1 MLLGALGAPLLSL
14 NAPLAHAAA
23 VLAVRVWP
31 AREYTRIALE
41 LDEGLRHSE
50 LLVLDPPRLVVDL
63 EGLELDNALRE
74 LVAKVRTDDPYIR
87 QVRVGQYKP
96 RVVRVVFDLKSEIS
110 PQVFALAPVA
120 NYGHRL
126 VIDLYPS
133 RPEDPLQALLHE
145 VRQREARGQATG
157 GPIAGGPIAGGPIA
171 GGPTVAGPMAGATGG
186 ASTHGASGTGASGTG
201 ASGTGASAS
210 GATTGS
216 AAPLASNQARGA
228 LPGMSP
234 GVLTP
239 AAPTA
244 AATSSPT
251 TPPAAGSSTGPMPAM
266 SPGGPASAGAP
277 PQPPAGATA
286 ASPSAAEPGIARP
299 GADSGDE
306 LRAQRSRGGPPAVT
320 RLVTV
325 AIDPGHGGEDPG
337 AIGKGGTREKDVVL
351 AIAQRLRDR
360 LNQEPNMRAFLT
372 RDADFFVPL
381 AVRVQK
387 ARRVQADLFVSIH
400 ADAFVR
406 PDARGASVFVLS
418 EGGASSSAARWL
430 ADRENQADLIGGVNL
445 GRRNREVA
453 QVLLQMSTASQIRD
467 SSNFARIVLS
477 HLGGVGVL
485 HKPAVE
491 QAGFAVLKAPDIP
504 SVLVETAFISNPHEE
519 KRLAD
524 PAYQNKVARAIHA
537 GIRNYFV
544 KYPPPARPKP
554 T

>member
-1 MLLGALGAPLLSL
+1 MSERAVRYARAGGSRRRWLLGALGTPLLSL
-14 NAPLAHAAA
+14 NAPLAQAAA

-41 LDEGLRHSE
+41 LDEALRHSE

-133 RPEDPLQALLHE
+133 RPEDPLHALLQE
-145 VRQREARGQATG
+145 VRQREARTGAAASATPATPGQAA
-157 GPIAGGPIAGGPIA
+157 P
-171 GGPTVAGPMAGATGG
+171 VAGSAGPPP
-186 ASTHGASGTGASGTG
+186 TGAVAAPRSPGPVAGSPAAAMPGAVTG
-201 ASGTGASAS
+201 PALASAGQPSAPSPGRNPPVAS
-210 GATTGS
+210 GAS
-216 AAPLASNQARGA
+216 PAP
-228 LPGMSP
+228 PG
-234 GVLTP
+234 
-239 AAPTA
+239 
-244 AATSSPT
+244 
-251 TPPAAGSSTGPMPAM
+251 PPAAHSSGPSEAD
-266 SPGGPASAGAP
+266 
-277 PQPPAGATA
+277 
-286 ASPSAAEPGIARP
+286 SAAARP
-299 GADSGDE
+299 GTDNSDDGRG
-306 LRAQRSRGGPPAVT
+306 LRPRAGPGAVT

-351 AIAQRLRDR
+351 AIAQRLRAR

-387 ARRVQADLFVSIH
+387 ARSVQADLFVSIH

-453 QVLLQMSTASQIRD
+453 EVLLQMSTASQIRD
-467 SSNFARIVLS
+467 SSNFARIVLN
-477 HLGGVGVL
+477 HLGGVGEL

-524 PAYQNKVARAIHA
+524 PDYQNKVARAIHA
-537 GIRNYFV
+537 GIRSYFV

>member
-1 MLLGALGAPLLSL
+1 M
-14 NAPLAHAAA
+14 
-23 VLAVRVWP
+23 LAVRVWP

-41 LDEGLRHSE
+41 LDQGLRHSE

-96 RVVRVVFDLKSEIS
+96 RVVRVVFDLKSEVS

-120 NYGHRL
+120 SYGHRL
-126 VIDLYPS
+126 VIDLYPT
-133 RPEDPLQALLHE
+133 RPEDPLQALLQE
-145 VRQREARGQATG
+145 VRQREARG
-157 GPIAGGPIAGGPIA
+157 P
-171 GGPTVAGPMAGATGG
+171 VAGA
-186 ASTHGASGTGASGTG
+186 ASSG
-201 ASGTGASAS
+201 SAS
-210 GATTGS
+210 GASSGPVSGGAAGPGS
-216 AAPLASNQARGA
+216 AAGGTTPLAPNQARGGA
-228 LPGMSP
+228 IGMSP
-234 GVLTP
+234 GVLSP
-239 AAPTA
+239 SGGSDGAAAPISGTA
-244 AATSSPT
+244 GASGAGAAQPAPGQSPAT
-251 TPPAAGSSTGPMPAM
+251 ASG
-266 SPGGPASAGAP
+266 ASAGSAVGAAP
-277 PQPPAGATA
+277 GGTPEGD
-286 ASPSAAEPGIARP
+286 ASAARP

-306 LRAQRSRGGPPAVT
+306 WRAQRSRGGPPGVT

-445 GRRNREVA
+445 GKRNREVA

-477 HLGGVGVL
+477 QLGGVGEL

-537 GIRNYFV
+537 GIRHYFV
-544 KYPPPARPKP
+544 NYPPLARPKP